1 MLFAERER
9 DKFIFLSSQ
18 TTFLFACPLVI
29 VIIMYD
35 MSISEETREKL
46 LVYQRDEIT
55 EHHVYKRLARTAIS
69 PENRRILEKIADD
82 ELNHYRDWRTHTEQD
97 VSPNKLKVW
106 KYFLIS
112 KIFGMTFGIK
122 LMEKEE
128 VRLIDSYEHL
138 RGTFQE
144 VNAMIQDEKE
154 HENLLI
160 TLLEEERLRYLG
172 SMVLGLNDALVEL
185 TGALAGLTLAFQNT
199 KLIALAGLIMGIA
212 AAMSMGASEY
222 LSKKTEGN
230 IRNPVTASIYTG
242 IAYIVTVFILI
253 LPYLL
258 FENLYLCLACTL
270 GLAFLVIAI
279 FNYYISVVND
289 VSFKKRFFEMASL
302 SLIIA
307 MISFI
312 IGYLIRSFLGVEI

>member
-1 MLFAERER
+1 
-9 DKFIFLSSQ
+9 
-18 TTFLFACPLVI
+18 
-29 VIIMYD
+29 

-55 EHHVYKRLARTAIS
+55 EHHVYRRLARTAKS
-69 PENRRILEKIADD
+69 PENQRILGKIADD
-82 ELNHYRDWRTHTEQD
+82 ELSHYRDWRTHTGQE
-97 VSPNKLKVW
+97 VSPDKLKVW
-106 KYFLIS
+106 KYFFIS

-128 VRLIDSYEHL
+128 VRAIDSYEHL

-144 VNAMIQDEKE
+144 VDAMIQDEKE
-154 HENLLI
+154 HENSLI

-242 IAYIVTVFILI
+242 IAYIITVFILI
-253 LPYLL
+253 LPYLI

-270 GLAFLVIAI
+270 GLAFLIIAI

-289 VSFKKRFFEMASL
+289 VSFKKRFFEMAGL
-302 SLIIA
+302 SLIVA
-307 MISFI
+307 VISFV
-312 IGYLIRSFLGVEI
+312 IGYLIRTFLGVEI

>member
-1 MLFAERER
+1 MN
-9 DKFIFLSSQ
+9 
-18 TTFLFACPLVI
+18 
-29 VIIMYD
+29 
-35 MSISEETREKL
+35 ISENTLEKL

-55 EHHVYKRLARTAIS
+55 EHHVYKRLAISAKS

-82 ELNHYRDWRTHTEQD
+82 ELRHYQDWQSYTRQEVKPD
-97 VSPNKLKVW
+97 KLKLW
-106 KYFLIS
+106 KYFIIS

-128 VRLIDSYEHL
+128 VRAIDSYEHL
-138 RGTFQE
+138 REKFQE
-144 VNAMIQDEKE
+144 VDAMIQDEND
-154 HENLLI
+154 HENELI

-222 LSKKTEGN
+222 LSKKTEGST
-230 IRNPVTASIYTG
+230 RNPVTASIYTG

-258 FENLYLCLACTL
+258 MENLYLCLASTL
-270 GLAFLVIAI
+270 VLAFFIIAI
-279 FNYYISVVND
+279 FNYYISVVNE
-289 VSFKKRFFEMASL
+289 VSFKKRFFEMAGL
-302 SLIIA
+302 SLIVA

>member
-1 MLFAERER
+1 
-9 DKFIFLSSQ
+9 
-18 TTFLFACPLVI
+18 
-29 VIIMYD
+29 

-55 EHHVYKRLARTAIS
+55 EHHVYRRLARTAKS
-69 PENRRILEKIADD
+69 PENQRILGKIADD
-82 ELNHYRDWRTHTEQD
+82 ELGHYRDWRSHTEQE
-97 VSPNKLKVW
+97 VSPDKLKVW
-106 KYFLIS
+106 KYILIS

-128 VRLIDSYEHL
+128 VRAIDSYEHL

-144 VNAMIQDEKE
+144 VDAMIQDEKE
-154 HENLLI
+154 HENSLI

-253 LPYLL
+253 LPYLI

-270 GLAFLVIAI
+270 GLAFLIIAI

-289 VSFKKRFFEMASL
+289 VSFKKRFIEMASL
-302 SLIIA
+302 SLIVA
-307 MISFI
+307 VISFV

>member
-1 MLFAERER
+1 MN
-9 DKFIFLSSQ
+9 
-18 TTFLFACPLVI
+18 
-29 VIIMYD
+29 
-35 MSISEETREKL
+35 ISENTLEKL

-55 EHHVYKRLARTAIS
+55 EHHVYKRLAISAKS

-82 ELNHYRDWRTHTEQD
+82 ELRHYQDWQSYTRQEVKPD
-97 VSPNKLKVW
+97 KLKLW
-106 KYFLIS
+106 KYFIIS

-128 VRLIDSYEHL
+128 VRAIDSYEHL
-138 RGTFQE
+138 REKFQE
-144 VNAMIQDEKE
+144 VDAMIQDEND
-154 HENLLI
+154 HENELI

-222 LSKKTEGN
+222 LSKKTEGST
-230 IRNPVTASIYTG
+230 RNPVTASIYTG

-258 FENLYLCLACTL
+258 MENLYLCLASTL
-270 GLAFLVIAI
+270 VLAFFIIAI
-279 FNYYISVVND
+279 FNYYISVVD
-289 VSFKKRFFEMASL
+289 EVSFKKRFFEMAGL
-302 SLIIA
+302 SLIVA